1 MTFTTLIIV
10 VGIGLGAIK
19 VTINFENASECFAA
33 IDNLHAEFFR
43 KIDRGLTMQSVKT
56 SCETKGTPPAAG

>member
-10 VGIGLGAIK
+10 VGIGLGAVK
-19 VTINFENASECFAA
+19 VTINFEDASECFAA

-56 SCETKGTPPAAG
+56 SCALTKQPAPQ